1 MEDGIGFWSFFKRV
15 ELVPSHRSRVPSQLQ
30 KVKDD
35 RAFYPNPT
43 SDQIFPEKEIGFDLA
58 FS

>member
-1 MEDGIGFWSFFKRV
+1 MELGFGHFSREWNWSQV
-15 ELVPSHRSRVPSQLQ
+15 IVLVCLPQLQ